1 MGKPAP
7 TKEKRNEKLVR
18 LKDEGLTFK
27 LLSAHFDISE
37 ARAKEIYYRE
47 LKKLGR
53 VPRRYQAQEMKE

>member
-1 MGKPAP
+1 MGKPTP

-47 LKKLGR
+47 LKMMGR
-53 VPRRYQAQEMKE
+53 VPRSYQRKDGKE